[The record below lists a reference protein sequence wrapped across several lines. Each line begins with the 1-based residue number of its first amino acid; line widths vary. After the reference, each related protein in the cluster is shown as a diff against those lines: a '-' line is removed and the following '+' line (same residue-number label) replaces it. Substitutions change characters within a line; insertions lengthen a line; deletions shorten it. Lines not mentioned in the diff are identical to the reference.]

1 MRDLCET
8 VGDLTSVDTNVFQL
22 PVVEMTQRDTCRLA
36 FTMRDHGGDPAV
48 DESGEENPDSSPD
61 GRRDRSE

>member
-22 PVVEMTQRDTCRLA
+22 AVVEMTQRDTCRLA

-48 DESGEENPDSSPD
+48 DESG
-61 GRRDRSE
+61 